1 MLIPRN
7 ADGITIGDVELQT
20 EAEQTSRTYRIDFE
34 AGRVVGFVDEVE
46 AVKQAIFM
54 ALNTER
60 FERIIFS
67 WDYGTEMGRVVG
79 KSAPVLRSE
88 LKRVITEALT
98 SDARITDVK
107 DFAIRIVD
115 KRTAAVNL
123 TAVSVFGDIP
133 YSQEVNT

>member
-1 MLIPRN
+1 MLTPRN

-20 EAEQTSRTYRIDFE
+20 EAEQASRTYRIDFE

-46 AVKQAIFM
+46 AVKQAIYM
-54 ALNTER
+54 VLNTER
-60 FERIIFS
+60 FEHLIFS
-67 WDYGTEMGRVVG
+67 WDYGTERGRVIG
-79 KSAPVLRSE
+79 KSAPVLHSE

-115 KRTAAVNL
+115 KRTAAVSF

>member
-1 MLIPRN
+1 MLTPRN
-7 ADGITIGDVELQT
+7 ADGITIGGVELQT

-46 AVKQAIFM
+46 AVKQAIYM
-54 ALNTER
+54 ALNTKR
-60 FERIIFS
+60 FEYLIFS
-67 WDYGTEMGRVVG
+67 WDYGTEMGRVFG
-79 KSAPVLRSE
+79 KSVPVLRSE

-115 KRTAAVNL
+115 KRTAAVSL